1 MHNGGGLEDSFWA
14 ANHPN
19 NRTGNKNDCAVL
31 VLRNNGFTWED
42 HDCLTP
48 QISNHAVAPA
58 CQFDTEASSSTV
70 APETTTAFSCPS
82 GWSEFDG
89 SCYQYFSES
98 YTWMTAE
105 YLCRDEGASLVSIH
119 SSEENSFV
127 RNLSSATYYWIGAYR
142 TGSND
147 FIWSDFTENDYS
159 DVYTSDTGCLVQY
172 SSNGWTGTNCH
183 STSSSYIHPFV
194 CKK

>member
-1 MHNGGGLEDSFWA
+1 MHNGGDLEDSFWA
-14 ANHPN
+14 ANHPSN
-19 NRTGNKNDCAVL
+19 KTGNKNDCAVL

-42 HDCLTP
+42 HDCLAP
-48 QISNHAVAPA
+48 QISNHVVAPA
-58 CQFDTEASSSTV
+58 CQYDTAASSTTV

-89 SCYQYFSES
+89 SCYRYFSQS
-98 YTWMTAE
+98 LYWMAAE
-105 YLCRDEGASLVSIH
+105 KLCRDEGASLVSIH

-127 RNLSSATYYWIGAYR
+127 LDLAPTSAYWIGAYK

-147 FIWSDFTENDYS
+147 FFWSDFTENDFNDFYDS
-159 DVYTSDTGCLVQY
+159 NTGCMYQY
-172 SSNGWTGTNCH
+172 GSYGWTGTNCH
-183 STSSSYIHPFV
+183 SSSSAFPFV